1 METEKQVFKNLNCN
15 LFQSSS
21 SLSARANFRILCY
34 LYMNVL
40 SGYFCVSLNF
50 EAVLSS
56 RDTAPLSVCIKS
68 SYRIPNTNEM
78 YSTVSVI

>member
-21 SLSARANFRILCY
+21 RLSARANFRILYY

-68 SYRIPNTNEM
+68 SYRTPNTNEM

>member
-1 METEKQVFKNLNCN
+1 MKTETQVFKNLNCN
-15 LFQSSS
+15 LFQS
-21 SLSARANFRILCY
+21 LCY
-34 LYMNVL
+34 LYVNVL
-40 SGYFCVSLNF
+40 IGYFCVSLNF

>member
-1 METEKQVFKNLNCN
+1 MKTEKQVFKNYNCN
-15 LFQSSS
+15 LFQSSL

-34 LYMNVL
+34 LYINAL

-50 EAVLSS
+50 VAVPSS

-68 SYRIPNTNEM
+68 SYRISNTNEM

>member
-21 SLSARANFRILCY
+21 SLSASANFRVLCY
-34 LYMNVL
+34 LYII
-40 SGYFCVSLNF
+40 
-50 EAVLSS
+50 AVILVAVPSS